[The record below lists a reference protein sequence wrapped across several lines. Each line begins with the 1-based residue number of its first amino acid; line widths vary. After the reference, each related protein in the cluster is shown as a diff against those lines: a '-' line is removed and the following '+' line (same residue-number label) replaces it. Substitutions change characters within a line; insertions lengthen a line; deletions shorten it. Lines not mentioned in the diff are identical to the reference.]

1 MSKKIPK
8 VFVNKI
14 DKRINNNKEVFYSYI
29 DKNQKPDIIKEEKIE
44 KDSIM
49 DKINSLFASLNFVY
63 KLDVVI
69 TTKDGILNESIIAMT
84 GNNLLT
90 IEGKKINVEDI
101 IDIKQKTT

>member
-90 IEGKKINVEDI
+90 IEGKKINVEYI